1 MGLSILHQI
10 VKMKAFIVIS
20 LALISCVTASSFPGS
35 GTSGFAATSGSGTS
49 GSDRQDPRFLGA
61 IIGHVIGHVFGTD
74 GESGESVESSVH
86 HGSSWDMESSFDPWE
101 MGSSWDM
108 ETSWDMGSSWDI
120 PSSWDMGSSAF

>member
-1 MGLSILHQI
+1 MGSILHQI

-20 LALISCVTASSFPGS
+20 LALISCVIASPGSGS

-49 GSDRQDPRFLGA
+49 GSDRFLGA

-86 HGSSWDMESSFDPWE
+86 HGSSWDMESSFDPWD

-108 ETSWDMGSSWDI
+108 ETSYDMGSSWDI
-120 PSSWDMGSSAF
+120 PSSWNMGSSAF